1 MAAGMEERT
10 GDELLGLPV
19 RLHGIQLGRPVD
31 LLLDPHAQRAV
42 GLDLLCGD
50 EVHRFL
56 PLPTAAVG
64 REEIRI
70 LSPFVLLEQHELD
83 FYRARTLA
91 LGRLRG
97 RAVERHGRKIGLLQD
112 VVVAGE
118 NCSCTAGPPSAD
130 ACPAVASRRRVDV
143 SLPFEAPFG
152 LFAPGTLIF
161 CAVARNESPRVS
173 MVPRTSTTRPG
184 TRISETTT

>member
-10 GDELLGLPV
+10 GDELLRLPV
-19 RLHGIQLGRPVD
+19 RLHGLQLGRPVD
-31 LLLDPHAQRAV
+31 LLLDPDAKRAV

-64 REEIRI
+64 RDEIRI
-70 LSPFVLLEQHELD
+70 LSPFVLLEQRELD

-97 RAVERHGRKIGLLQD
+97 RPVERHGRKIGLLQD
-112 VVVAGE
+112 VVVAG
-118 NCSCTAGPPSAD
+118 AGQLVAAIVANERIPFDSALRFT
-130 ACPAVASRRRVDV
+130 PARR
-143 SLPFEAPFG
+143 SA
-152 LFAPGTLIF
+152 A
-161 CAVARNESPRVS
+161 
-173 MVPRTSTTRPG
+173 
-184 TRISETTT
+184 